1 MFFPFP
7 PKKHTYLFSQ
17 DKREIMMDVE
27 QILASAGVSAGAY
40 GVYRVAVRLY
50 QKYYINSE
58 CNRPNDHT
66 TDIVVHI
73 SDVSMEVVERKEQE
87 GVGVIA
93 DKVGQPVQ

>member
-17 DKREIMMDVE
+17 GRREIMMNIE
-27 QILASAGVSAGAY
+27 EILASAGVSAGAY
-40 GVYRVAVRLY
+40 GVYKVARRLY
-50 QKYYINSE
+50 EKYYVNSE
-58 CNRPNDHT
+58 CNHPNNHT

-73 SDVSMEVVERKEQE
+73 SDVSLEVVERKEQE
-87 GVGVIA
+87 GVRVIA